1 MTAAATGAPGGCP
14 HWQAPPLAALDGVRH
29 GFFGRQGGVSR
40 GLYATLNAG
49 LGSGDRRACVLENRR
64 LVAREL
70 GLAPERLVTLH
81 QSHSAHAVVARD
93 ASAGGRAGDV
103 LVSDRPGL
111 ALGVLAADCAPVLL
125 ADGAAGVVAAAHAG
139 WQGALAG
146 VVESALAAME
156 RLGARRGAVVAAIGP
171 CIGQASYRVGPEFL
185 ARFAA
190 ADAANRRFFVADG
203 GRWRFDLAG
212 YVLARLR
219 AAGVGQALALGR
231 DSCAEDEHF
240 FSYRRSVLRGQGDY
254 GRQLSVIARAVA
266 PPAPAPGPARP

>member
-1 MTAAATGAPGGCP
+1 MTAAATAPGAGGCP
-14 HWQAPPLAALDGVRH
+14 RWQAPPLAALAGVRH
-29 GFFGRQGGVSR
+29 GFFGRRGGVSR
-40 GLYATLNAG
+40 GLYAALNTG

-70 GLAPERLVTLH
+70 GLAPECLVRLH

-93 ASAGGRAGDV
+93 AAAGGQAGDA
-103 LVSDRPGL
+103 LLSDRAGL

-156 RLGARRGAVVAAIGP
+156 RLGARRAAVVAAVGP

-190 ADAANRRFFVADG
+190 ADAANRRFFVADDG
-203 GRWRFDLAG
+203 GWRFDLAG

-219 AAGVGQALALGR
+219 AAGVAQALALGR
-231 DSCAEDEHF
+231 DSCAEEEHF
-240 FSYRRSVLRGQGDY
+240 FSYRRSVLRGEGDY
-254 GRQLSVIARAVA
+254 GRQLSVIALA
-266 PPAPAPGPARP
+266 PAPAPDPAQP